1 MICHNCGKEWTLSTG
16 SMSKTICDV
25 CYMLKKPVTTIH
37 LANFNSDK
45 DGNMYFMFPTEQATP
60 YTITATND
68 FKKGGVR

>member
-1 MICHNCGKEWTLSTG
+1 
-16 SMSKTICDV
+16 
-25 CYMLKKPVTTIH
+25 MLKKPVTTIH